1 MLTYRDVVPGPV
13 LENPPQGAR
22 DVLVVDHAAVEH
34 VEGDDL
40 RGRGDARQDRGSPR
54 PVARVI
60 SLPIRGSDVHGGD
73 DLAALAWPGA
83 GAEFRSGVV
92 DARVEKN
99 DRSTR
104 AVVPRRGRAAYL
116 LETVAPLS
124 SATLPA
130 GDPASGDGGH
140 GG

>member
-60 SLPIRGSDVHGGD
+60 SLPVRGSDVHSSD
-73 DLAALAWPGA
+73 DLAALAWLGA

-92 DARVEKN
+92 DARVEQGN
-99 DRSTR
+99 RSAR
-104 AVVPRRGRAAYL
+104 AVVPRGGRVADL
-116 LETVAPLS
+116 LDPVAPLS
-124 SATLPA
+124 SAAPPA
-130 GDPASGDGGH
+130 GDPASEDRGH
-140 GG
+140 CG